1 MPYAFDETL
10 NALGLTG
17 QNEGDPNAG
26 GNAVLSDAEGDIGAG
41 GQAGG
46 APKAPT
52 QAVSAPTAGG
62 KRAIMQRNEGKSQAP
77 ADLQK
82 MNTAVSGAKQSLQQ
96 EANAYVDSADDNYEM
111 SDDQIK
117 ANVQGYAKG
126 GVSPDKAA
134 WLSYFQQGTPE
145 LAQPFKQQTNTKVED
160 VDLLKNDSG
169 IRELYRRGQDA
180 EGTMGEA
187 ALDTALLRKNQD
199 FNVKRDETVRNY
211 KDLKEG
217 EKEVNASARQKAQDK
232 INASATD
239 YKNRVGKTAEG
250 MLPEYDTRALE
261 RERAFDERLGT
272 LEQERQKKTFDEAQ
286 AFLDR
291 MADSG
296 QYDEYTAKA
305 LRQALGAGFLG
316 NAGIDPLDPMQF
328 YRAGKGANDTNA
340 SQFYTDEE
348 AGEWNNLMSLLGKG
362 GTTRAGGGLA
372 NTDAYGYLGGGMDW
386 DRFSDAALKFATPLG
401 TDYKTNTEAM
411 AKAAADKQRA
421 IEAEAARVKYQEYL
435 DAQETQQEMADRLN
449 KDEGEYSERERVRT
463 EREDEEVKK
472 KQEKRN
478 MNSWNPFNW

>member
-17 QNEGDPNAG
+17 QNQEGQNPG
-26 GNAVLSDAEGDIGAG
+26 GNAVLSDAEGDIGGG

-46 APKAPT
+46 APKAAT
-52 QAVSAPTAGG
+52 QATQAPTAGG

-126 GVSPDKAA
+126 GVSPDKAQ
-134 WLSYFQQGTPE
+134 WLAYFQQGTPE
-145 LAQPFKQQTNTKVED
+145 LAQPFKQQTSTKVED

-187 ALDTALLRKNQD
+187 ALDTALLRRNQD

-217 EKEVNASARQKAQDK
+217 EKEVNANARQKAQER
-232 INASATD
+232 INATATD
-239 YKNRVGKTAEG
+239 YKNRVGKTAED
-250 MLPEYDTRALE
+250 MLPGYDTRALE

-272 LEQERQKKTFDEAQ
+272 LEQERQKSMYDEAQ
-286 AFLDR
+286 AFLSR

-305 LRQALGAGFLG
+305 LRQAMGEGLLF
-316 NAGIDPLDPMQF
+316 NPNTLDPMQF
-328 YRAGKGANDTNA
+328 YRGGKGADATDV

-372 NTDAYGYLGGGMDW
+372 NTDAQQFLGGGMDW

-401 TDYKTNTEAM
+401 THYKTNTEAM
-411 AKAAADKQRA
+411 AKAAADKQKA
-421 IEAEAARVKYQEYL
+421 IEEAEARRKYQEYL
-435 DAQETQQEMADRLN
+435 DAQETAQEEADRLN
-449 KDEGEYSERERVRT
+449 KDESDYNERERLRT
-463 EREDEEVKK
+463 EREDAEIKK

-478 MNSWNPFNW
+478 MNSWNPFKW